1 MISGI
6 LCGPESELMSVVGRA
21 LRACIHRFAGETSKW
36 LVCPDTA
43 TLKVA
48 LSSREVWDMA
58 CVDIG
63 AGQGMELVRMLRES
77 CSSVELL
84 LIVDENTPPMSYV
97 RPGVM
102 PSGLIQRG
110 ALTNAVLQSIEDF
123 VSHALV
129 GIRGREDV
137 DCFVLETKEELLR
150 IPYASILCFESRSK
164 RISVRLQRNEYAYYD
179 TLDRLQ
185 QSLPSSFVRCHRSFI
200 VNMSRVL
207 ELQLSKNHIRMDD
220 NTIVPVSR
228 SYKSAMRERFA

>member
-1 MISGI
+1 
-6 LCGPESELMSVVGRA
+6 
-21 LRACIHRFAGETSKW
+21 
-36 LVCPDTA
+36 
-43 TLKVA
+43 
-48 LSSREVWDMA
+48 MA